1 MTATVRKNGWRP
13 RSSTSSKRCT
23 YKTSYGERPNSGNTE
38 RLGSTLPR
46 PFSARSGRPLSA
58 RSGSAVSW
66 WGCHSNSSQNESV
79 AIKREVAQA
88 IMEETIEP
96 AFGEKK
102 QPSPPA
108 SVAAGGEA
116 ARSSVMSLGAESM
129 EESLHSFFEP
139 NCAAS
144 TIGPM
149 APISEQ
155 VVNAMAAAI
164 PELRPETPPEA
175 SSRTPPP
182 WKSDFSS
189 TNNTHVPLYYSGD
202 TSKSTTPG
210 GDRMWCSHKEVDQ
223 SPCKFDLGCR
233 PKSAAGITNMNK
245 LEIDRSKSA
254 EVGSLV
260 GRLGLDP
267 HLSAADVV
275 SKLQFEPLTQYS
287 HMKTPDSKPEYLDRS
302 RVPSKPASRAR
313 HKRPTSATSGFST
326 WSLDSAVTQT
336 TTAGGKV
343 NNLRV
348 CHEVSKDLTMGLFES
363 SFALNLA
370 QRH

>member
-1 MTATVRKNGWRP
+1 
-13 RSSTSSKRCT
+13 
-23 YKTSYGERPNSGNTE
+23 
-38 RLGSTLPR
+38 
-46 PFSARSGRPLSA
+46 
-58 RSGSAVSW
+58 
-66 WGCHSNSSQNESV
+66 
-79 AIKREVAQA
+79 
-88 IMEETIEP
+88 
-96 AFGEKK
+96 
-102 QPSPPA
+102 
-108 SVAAGGEA
+108 
-116 ARSSVMSLGAESM
+116 
-129 EESLHSFFEP
+129 
-139 NCAAS
+139 
-144 TIGPM
+144 
-149 APISEQ
+149 
-155 VVNAMAAAI
+155 
-164 PELRPETPPEA
+164 
-175 SSRTPPP
+175 
-182 WKSDFSS
+182 
-189 TNNTHVPLYYSGD
+189 
-202 TSKSTTPG
+202 
-210 GDRMWCSHKEVDQ
+210 MWCSHKEVDQ